1 MLSMFTFD
9 DPSPKAT
16 VDSVVAV
23 LAVINHKAEPC
34 NPCKI
39 NSQIFHNSD
48 VRGPPAIVIFSR
60 AHYNENTS

>member
-34 NPCKI
+34 EPVQDKSPNIP
-39 NSQIFHNSD
+39 QQ
-48 VRGPPAIVIFSR
+48 
-60 AHYNENTS
+60 